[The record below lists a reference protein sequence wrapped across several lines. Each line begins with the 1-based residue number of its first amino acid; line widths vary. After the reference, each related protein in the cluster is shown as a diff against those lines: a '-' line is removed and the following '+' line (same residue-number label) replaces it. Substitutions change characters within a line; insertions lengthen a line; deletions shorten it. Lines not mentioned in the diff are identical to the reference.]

1 MYGKKRM
8 ETGSYIL
15 TILLLVQLIFFYEG
29 FPVSAEE
36 NTDSASDCVV
46 EVDYFYTD
54 EAGTSHLLKQSCGV
68 LIGSDGNGAGHVLAA
83 RTMVTLSEEELLQLY
98 EQYQIPEDRQDRMSM
113 SIQIVVAHDITVEA
127 SVAMESDSMNLVV
140 LSLNQQI
147 YNKAVAVF
155 DLDESNASATESIST
170 RGYET
175 GQTGQGVVIDAFHQ
189 DGISYIRHNIAVSGN
204 EIGCPVINSADEVI
218 GICLLPEVEGRE
230 QALNIK
236 EAAAVLMTLG
246 IPYTAA
252 DHTDYSTDKSALET
266 ALQVTM
272 FLDLSSYTEETAV
285 SMNAAIAYAQTV
297 AGDESAT
304 QETIDQAYA
313 GLIAAQSGLMKEER
327 PDDITIAMMIVTG
340 ILVFLLCTIGIVSF
354 IRKKKKIKEEKAREE
369 LEAKKAPKDQ
379 GPYIPEY
386 RKKEQE
392 VIQSMSGGNTQAS
405 VKKTGNKENLYN
417 NLDGFAPSS
426 KKLRINTEDTTVLTE
441 DTMVLTESGNVSS
454 AILINLQNGTRISIS
469 QMPFVIGKSEK
480 KSDYV
485 LDNPAV
491 SRAHA
496 RIIERQGNY
505 YVIDLGSTNG
515 TYIRDKRLESDKE
528 YLLADNDTLKIADNE
543 FRFQKF

>member
-8 ETGSYIL
+8 EAGSYIL

-29 FPVSAEE
+29 IPVSAEE

-46 EVDYFYTD
+46 GVDYLYTD
-54 EAGTSHLLKQSCGV
+54 ETGASHLLKQSCGV

-155 DLDESNASATESIST
+155 DLDESNASATESIRT
-170 RGYET
+170 RGYEA
-175 GQTGQGVVIDAFHQ
+175 GQTGQGVVIAAFHQ

-252 DHTDYSTDKSALET
+252 DHTDYSTDKSDLET

-340 ILVFLLCTIGIVSF
+340 ILVLLLCTIGIVSF

-369 LEAKKAPKDQ
+369 LEAKKAPKEQ

-392 VIQSMSGGNTQAS
+392 VIQSMSGGNKPVS
-405 VKKTGNKENLYN
+405 VERTGNKENLYN

-441 DTMVLTESGNVSS
+441 DTTVLTESGNVSS
-454 AILINLQNGTRISIS
+454 ALLINLQNGTRISIS

>member
-1 MYGKKRM
+1 MNRIQKKYI
-8 ETGSYIL
+8 ELSCIL
-15 TILLLVQLIFFYEG
+15 TFFIMMFFYVNI
-29 FPVSAEE
+29 PVSAEE
-36 NTDSASDCVV
+36 NTEAASDCVV

-54 EAGTSHLLKQSCGV
+54 EAGASHLLKQSCGV
-68 LIGSDGNGAGHVLAA
+68 LIGSDGNGASHVLAA

-155 DLDESNASATESIST
+155 DLDESNASATESICT
-170 RGYET
+170 KGYEA

-204 EIGCPVINSADEVI
+204 EIGCPVLNSEDEVI

-252 DHTDYSTDKSALET
+252 DHTDYSADKSALET
-266 ALQVTM
+266 ALQVTL
-272 FLDLSSYTEETAV
+272 FLDLSAYTEETAV

-327 PDDITIAMMIVTG
+327 LDGITIVMMIITG
-340 ILVFLLCTIGIVSF
+340 ILLLLLCTIGIVYF
-354 IRKKKKIKEEKAREE
+354 IRKKKKKKEEKAREE

-379 GPYIPEY
+379 GPYIPGIE
-386 RKKEQE
+386 KK
-392 VIQSMSGGNTQAS
+392 VVTSM
-405 VKKTGNKENLYN
+405 E
-417 NLDGFAPSS
+417 GFAPSRKEIHFNS
-426 KKLRINTEDTTVLTE
+426 E
-441 DTMVLTESGNVSS
+441 DTMVLSQNDYSEKNNESYMNLLYAGTEKIHIDTS
-454 AILINLQNGTRISIS
+454 
-469 QMPFVIGKSEK
+469 PFVIGKSKEK
-480 KSDYV
+480 ADFCLNNNS
-485 LDNPAV
+485 V
-491 SRAHA
+491 SRQHA
-496 RIIERQGNY
+496 KIVRREGEFFL
-505 YVIDLGSTNG
+505 IDLNSTNG
-515 TYIRDKRLESDKE
+515 TYLNDEKCIPGQEYHLTGGMQIKVAKE
-528 YLLADNDTLKIADNE
+528 IFFVCGQNL
-543 FRFQKF
+543 